1 MEQKTLM
8 GMQEGLEKSGLPVRV
23 CVVCV
28 CAHTHAY
35 VHAYICVC
43 LYVVTQGASK
53 PLHFE
58 SSTYTGPCSL
68 FSWLQEQQIHNL
80 MCQ

>member
-1 MEQKTLM
+1 M

-23 CVVCV
+23 CVR
-28 CAHTHAY
+28 THAY

-43 LYVVTQGASK
+43 LCVITQGASK

-58 SSTYTGPCSL
+58 SSTYTGPYSL